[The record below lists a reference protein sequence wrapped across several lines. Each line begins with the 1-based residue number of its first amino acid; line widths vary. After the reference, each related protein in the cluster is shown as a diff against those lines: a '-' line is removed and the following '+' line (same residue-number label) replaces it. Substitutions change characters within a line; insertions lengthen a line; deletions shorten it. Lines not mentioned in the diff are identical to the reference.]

1 MSKIFPKIYLKFDKK
16 CFLLLSSRLYYCVVT
31 KQINSNK
38 YYITMSCILYN
49 TLEKN
54 YENMLLARL
63 EPALS

>member
-38 YYITMSCILYN
+38 YYITMFCILYN
-49 TLEKN
+49 TYSYIIIVTVYQTL
-54 YENMLLARL
+54 
-63 EPALS
+63 